1 MGGSSR
7 PGHGDAA
14 ARHGHRRRAVAI
26 GGTRRHGGAT
36 PTRGGTAQRRAAL
49 QREKKEGEGLTD
61 DDRRRRVTGCRQRRV
76 DRLRDDLRDKMRGI
90 REGEEVL
97 GGLGRRLKAT
107 AMAMAMLTG
116 VRWMAVSDSG
126 TWTGEGWMR
135 RSSGLQTQRRR
146 RRGSAT
152 AGVDKKAAAV
162 GVTARE
168 RWSARQRMAKERKRW
183 RRRRGSFI

>member
-1 MGGSSR
+1 
-7 PGHGDAA
+7 
-14 ARHGHRRRAVAI
+14 
-26 GGTRRHGGAT
+26 
-36 PTRGGTAQRRAAL
+36 
-49 QREKKEGEGLTD
+49 
-61 DDRRRRVTGCRQRRV
+61 
-76 DRLRDDLRDKMRGI
+76 
-90 REGEEVL
+90 
-97 GGLGRRLKAT
+97 
-107 AMAMAMLTG
+107 MAMAMLTG

-168 RWSARQRMAKERKRW
+168 RWSARQQMAKERKRLGRRTSDVTKLQEIIEETFSVSALRAHDTAGALADEW
-183 RRRRGSFI
+183 RETDSVSLVMSARSRYSSPEVRRRY